1 MPQNLVSLDISA
13 DDLAAMD
20 QAIAT
25 LETLTKPFITLSAD
39 DKSGLVKMGD
49 KSVAFCQQ
57 TALVLSQNKDA
68 LPAGFDYTEMEDDL
82 AAYAALQGRVLR
94 IREVLAK
101 MDDTQTAIGSDIMVA
116 ASEGYALMKL
126 FGKAEGLSEL
136 QQAMRV
142 RRPGRRR
149 KGDSDGE
156 RRVLRLRLHLLRGGT
171 GSACRSCLLGVP
183 CDGRTRHAVPPFL
196 RFRPPRPTGGRH
208 LQTRHSPGTP
218 RHRPPRAGQLA
229 DVSDSKS

>member
-13 DDLAAMD
+13 EDLAAMD

-25 LETLTKPFITLSAD
+25 LEALTTPFITLSAD

-57 TALVLSQNKDA
+57 TVQVLDQNKDI
-68 LPAGFDYTEMEDDL
+68 LPPTFDFEEMGDDL
-82 AAYAALQGRVLR
+82 AAYAALQSRVLR

-101 MDDTQTAIGSDIMVA
+101 MDDTQTALGSDVMVA

-136 QQAMRV
+136 KQAMRV

-149 KGDSDGE
+149 KGD
-156 RRVLRLRLHLLRGGT
+156 
-171 GSACRSCLLGVP
+171 A
-183 CDGRTRHAVPPFL
+183 A
-196 RFRPPRPTGGRH
+196 
-208 LQTRHSPGTP
+208 
-218 RHRPPRAGQLA
+218 A
-229 DVSDSKS
+229 

>member
-1 MPQNLVSLDISA
+1 MPQNLVSLDLSA

-57 TALVLSQNKDA
+57 TVLVLEQNTEI
-68 LPAGFDYTEMEDDL
+68 LPQSFDYTEMEDDL

-101 MDDTQTAIGSDIMVA
+101 MDDTQTALGSDVMVA

-149 KGDSDGE
+149 KGD
-156 RRVLRLRLHLLRGGT
+156 
-171 GSACRSCLLGVP
+171 A
-183 CDGRTRHAVPPFL
+183 A
-196 RFRPPRPTGGRH
+196 
-208 LQTRHSPGTP
+208 
-218 RHRPPRAGQLA
+218 AG
-229 DVSDSKS
+229 

>member
-13 DDLAAMD
+13 EDLAAMD

-25 LETLTKPFITLSAD
+25 LEALTTPFITLSAD

-57 TALVLSQNKDA
+57 TVQVLDQNKDI
-68 LPAGFDYTEMEDDL
+68 LPPTFDFEEMGDDL
-82 AAYAALQGRVLR
+82 AAYAALQSRVLR

-101 MDDTQTAIGSDIMVA
+101 MDDTQTALGSDVMVA

-126 FGKAEGLSEL
+126 FGKAEGLSAL
-136 QQAMRV
+136 KQAMRV

-149 KGDSDGE
+149 KGD
-156 RRVLRLRLHLLRGGT
+156 
-171 GSACRSCLLGVP
+171 A
-183 CDGRTRHAVPPFL
+183 A
-196 RFRPPRPTGGRH
+196 
-208 LQTRHSPGTP
+208 
-218 RHRPPRAGQLA
+218 A
-229 DVSDSKS
+229 

>member
-25 LETLTKPFITLSAD
+25 LETLTNPFITLSAD

-57 TALVLSQNKDA
+57 TVQVLDQNKDI
-68 LPAGFDYTEMEDDL
+68 LPPTFDFEEMGDDL
-82 AAYAALQGRVLR
+82 AAYAALQSRVLR

-101 MDDTQTAIGSDIMVA
+101 MDDTQTALGSDVMVA

-136 QQAMRV
+136 KQAMRV

-149 KGDSDGE
+149 KGD
-156 RRVLRLRLHLLRGGT
+156 
-171 GSACRSCLLGVP
+171 A
-183 CDGRTRHAVPPFL
+183 A
-196 RFRPPRPTGGRH
+196 
-208 LQTRHSPGTP
+208 
-218 RHRPPRAGQLA
+218 A
-229 DVSDSKS
+229 

>member
-57 TALVLSQNKDA
+57 TVQVLDQNKDI
-68 LPAGFDYTEMEDDL
+68 LPPTFDFEEMGDDL
-82 AAYAALQGRVLR
+82 AAYAALQSRVLR

-101 MDDTQTAIGSDIMVA
+101 MDDTQTALGSDVMVA

-126 FGKAEGLSEL
+126 FGKAEGLSAL
-136 QQAMRV
+136 KQAMRV

-149 KGDSDGE
+149 KGD
-156 RRVLRLRLHLLRGGT
+156 
-171 GSACRSCLLGVP
+171 A
-183 CDGRTRHAVPPFL
+183 A
-196 RFRPPRPTGGRH
+196 
-208 LQTRHSPGTP
+208 
-218 RHRPPRAGQLA
+218 AG
-229 DVSDSKS
+229 

>member
-13 DDLAAMD
+13 DEIAAMD

-25 LETLTKPFITLSAD
+25 LEALTKPFITLSTD
-39 DKSGLVKMGD
+39 DKNSLFKMGD

-57 TALVLSQNKDA
+57 TALVLAQNKDA
-68 LPAGFDYTEMEDDL
+68 LPPSFDYSEMEDDL
-82 AAYAALQGRVLR
+82 AAYAALQSRVLR

-101 MDDTQTAIGSDIMVA
+101 LDDTQMALGSDVMVA

-149 KGDSDGE
+149 KGD
-156 RRVLRLRLHLLRGGT
+156 
-171 GSACRSCLLGVP
+171 A
-183 CDGRTRHAVPPFL
+183 A
-196 RFRPPRPTGGRH
+196 
-208 LQTRHSPGTP
+208 
-218 RHRPPRAGQLA
+218 AG
-229 DVSDSKS
+229 

>member
-1 MPQNLVSLDISA
+1 MNSRDGMNYAPTGKPAPVVGPGEFVIAAAALDHGHIYGMCNGLIEAGATLKWVYDRDPAKVAQFQKTYPESQWIA

-20 QAIAT
+20 QAITT
-25 LETLTKPFITLSAD
+25 LEALTKPFITLSAD

-57 TALVLSQNKDA
+57 TALVLAQNKEV
-68 LPAGFDYTEMEDDL
+68 LPQSFDYSEMEDDL
-82 AAYAALQGRVLR
+82 AAYAALQSRVLR

-101 MDDTQTAIGSDIMVA
+101 MDDTQTALGSDVMVA

-149 KGDSDGE
+149 KGD
-156 RRVLRLRLHLLRGGT
+156 
-171 GSACRSCLLGVP
+171 
-183 CDGRTRHAVPPFL
+183 
-196 RFRPPRPTGGRH
+196 
-208 LQTRHSPGTP
+208 TP
-218 RHRPPRAGQLA
+218 AE
-229 DVSDSKS
+229 

>member
-57 TALVLSQNKDA
+57 TALVLAEQGD
-68 LPAGFDYTEMEDDL
+68 PAAHLRLRRDGDDL
-82 AAYAALQGRVLR
+82 AAYAALQSRVLR

-101 MDDTQTAIGSDIMVA
+101 MDDTQTALGSDVMVA

-142 RRPGRRR
+142 RRPPPQGRRGRRIRPAVPTKRRLTRLFAFCSR
-149 KGDSDGE
+149 KIPGLPLFAAEGSLNPV
-156 RRVLRLRLHLLRGGT
+156 RVRSRKTRSKDPDELIFWAGT
-171 GSACRSCLLGVP
+171 G
-183 CDGRTRHAVPPFL
+183 FL
-196 RFRPPRPTGGRH
+196 QAAAESFYPRW
-208 LQTRHSPGTP
+208 
-218 RHRPPRAGQLA
+218 
-229 DVSDSKS
+229 D

>member
-1 MPQNLVSLDISA
+1 MPQNLISLDIGA
-13 DDLAAMD
+13 DAIAAVD

-25 LETLTKPFITLSAD
+25 LEHFTKPFLTLTASEKKD
-39 DKSGLVKMGD
+39 LFKMGD

-149 KGDSDGE
+149 KGD
-156 RRVLRLRLHLLRGGT
+156 
-171 GSACRSCLLGVP
+171 A
-183 CDGRTRHAVPPFL
+183 A
-196 RFRPPRPTGGRH
+196 
-208 LQTRHSPGTP
+208 
-218 RHRPPRAGQLA
+218 AG
-229 DVSDSKS
+229 

>member
-1 MPQNLVSLDISA
+1 MPQNLVSLDSSA
-13 DDLAAMD
+13 EDLAAMD

-25 LETLTKPFITLSAD
+25 LEALTTPFITLSAD

-57 TALVLSQNKDA
+57 TALVLGQNKEI
-68 LPAGFDYTEMEDDL
+68 LPATFDYEEMQDDL
-82 AAYAALQGRVLR
+82 AAYAALQGRALR

-101 MDDTQTAIGSDIMVA
+101 MDDTQTALGSDIMVA

-149 KGDSDGE
+149 KGD
-156 RRVLRLRLHLLRGGT
+156 
-171 GSACRSCLLGVP
+171 A
-183 CDGRTRHAVPPFL
+183 A
-196 RFRPPRPTGGRH
+196 
-208 LQTRHSPGTP
+208 
-218 RHRPPRAGQLA
+218 AG
-229 DVSDSKS
+229 

>member
-1 MPQNLVSLDISA
+1 MLDKTPAEQHPSPTRRQERSMPQNLVSLDLSA
-13 DDLAAMD
+13 DEIAAMD
-20 QAIAT
+20 QAISA

-39 DKSGLVKMGD
+39 DKNALVKMGD

-57 TALVLSQNKDA
+57 TALVLAQNKDA
-68 LPAGFDYTEMEDDL
+68 LPPSFDYSEMEDDL
-82 AAYAALQGRVLR
+82 AAYAALQSRVLR

-101 MDDTQTAIGSDIMVA
+101 LDDTQMALGSDVMVA

-149 KGDSDGE
+149 KGD
-156 RRVLRLRLHLLRGGT
+156 
-171 GSACRSCLLGVP
+171 A
-183 CDGRTRHAVPPFL
+183 A
-196 RFRPPRPTGGRH
+196 
-208 LQTRHSPGTP
+208 
-218 RHRPPRAGQLA
+218 AG
-229 DVSDSKS
+229 

>member
-57 TALVLSQNKDA
+57 TVQVLDQNKDI
-68 LPAGFDYTEMEDDL
+68 LPPTFDFEEMEDDL
-82 AAYAALQGRVLR
+82 AAYAALQSRVLR

-101 MDDTQTAIGSDIMVA
+101 MDDTQTALGSDVMVA

-126 FGKAEGLSEL
+126 FGKAEGLSAL
-136 QQAMRV
+136 KQAMRV

-149 KGDSDGE
+149 KGD
-156 RRVLRLRLHLLRGGT
+156 
-171 GSACRSCLLGVP
+171 A
-183 CDGRTRHAVPPFL
+183 A
-196 RFRPPRPTGGRH
+196 
-208 LQTRHSPGTP
+208 
-218 RHRPPRAGQLA
+218 A
-229 DVSDSKS
+229 

>member
-1 MPQNLVSLDISA
+1 MPTDMSA
-13 DDLAAMD
+13 IYQAAKVMETDTPEQKLEKLAAY
-20 QAIAT
+20 A
-25 LETLTKPFITLSAD
+25 K
-39 DKSGLVKMGD
+39 K
-49 KSVAFCQQ
+49 
-57 TALVLSQNKDA
+57 
-68 LPAGFDYTEMEDDL
+68 MEDDL

-149 KGDSDGE
+149 KGD
-156 RRVLRLRLHLLRGGT
+156 
-171 GSACRSCLLGVP
+171 A
-183 CDGRTRHAVPPFL
+183 A
-196 RFRPPRPTGGRH
+196 
-208 LQTRHSPGTP
+208 
-218 RHRPPRAGQLA
+218 AG
-229 DVSDSKS
+229 

>member
-1 MPQNLVSLDISA
+1 MPQNLISLDISA

-25 LETLTKPFITLSAD
+25 LETLTKPFISLSAD
-39 DKSGLVKMGD
+39 DKIGLLKMGD
-49 KSVAFCQQ
+49 KSVSFCQQ
-57 TALVLSQNKDA
+57 TALVLGQNKEI
-68 LPAGFDYTEMEDDL
+68 LPPTFDYEEMEDDL

-101 MDDTQTAIGSDIMVA
+101 MDDTQTALGSDIMVA

-149 KGDSDGE
+149 KG
-156 RRVLRLRLHLLRGGT
+156 
-171 GSACRSCLLGVP
+171 
-183 CDGRTRHAVPPFL
+183 
-196 RFRPPRPTGGRH
+196 
-208 LQTRHSPGTP
+208 GTP
-218 RHRPPRAGQLA
+218 AE
-229 DVSDSKS
+229 

>member
-57 TALVLSQNKDA
+57 TVQVLDQNKDI
-68 LPAGFDYTEMEDDL
+68 LPPTFDFEEMGDDL
-82 AAYAALQGRVLR
+82 AAYAALQSRVLR

-101 MDDTQTAIGSDIMVA
+101 MDDTQTALGSDVMVA
-116 ASEGYALMKL
+116 ASEGYARMKL

-136 QQAMRV
+136 KQAMRV

-149 KGDSDGE
+149 KGD
-156 RRVLRLRLHLLRGGT
+156 
-171 GSACRSCLLGVP
+171 A
-183 CDGRTRHAVPPFL
+183 A
-196 RFRPPRPTGGRH
+196 
-208 LQTRHSPGTP
+208 
-218 RHRPPRAGQLA
+218 A
-229 DVSDSKS
+229 

>member
-57 TALVLSQNKDA
+57 TVQVLDQNKDI
-68 LPAGFDYTEMEDDL
+68 LPPTFDFEEMGDDL
-82 AAYAALQGRVLR
+82 AAYAALQSRVLR

-101 MDDTQTAIGSDIMVA
+101 MDDTQTALGSDVMVA

-126 FGKAEGLSEL
+126 FGKAEGLSAL
-136 QQAMRV
+136 KQAMRV

-149 KGDSDGE
+149 KGD
-156 RRVLRLRLHLLRGGT
+156 
-171 GSACRSCLLGVP
+171 A
-183 CDGRTRHAVPPFL
+183 A
-196 RFRPPRPTGGRH
+196 
-208 LQTRHSPGTP
+208 
-218 RHRPPRAGQLA
+218 A
-229 DVSDSKS
+229 

>member
-1 MPQNLVSLDISA
+1 MPQNLVSLDLSA

-57 TALVLSQNKDA
+57 TVLVLEQNKEI
-68 LPAGFDYTEMEDDL
+68 LPQSFDYTEMEDDL

-101 MDDTQTAIGSDIMVA
+101 MDDTQTALGSDVMVA

-149 KGDSDGE
+149 KGD
-156 RRVLRLRLHLLRGGT
+156 
-171 GSACRSCLLGVP
+171 A
-183 CDGRTRHAVPPFL
+183 A
-196 RFRPPRPTGGRH
+196 
-208 LQTRHSPGTP
+208 
-218 RHRPPRAGQLA
+218 AG
-229 DVSDSKS
+229 

>member
-1 MPQNLVSLDISA
+1 MPQNLVSLDLSA
-13 DDLAAMD
+13 DQIAAMD

-25 LETLTKPFITLSAD
+25 LEALTKPFITLSAD
-39 DKSGLVKMGD
+39 DKNSLVKMGD

-149 KGDSDGE
+149 KGDAAA
-156 RRVLRLRLHLLRGGT
+156 
-171 GSACRSCLLGVP
+171 GSAGGLTQRAAHPALFCFVVLEDPARGQFFAPEGSINPP
-183 CDGRTRHAVPPFL
+183 CGSGFL
-196 RFRPPRPTGGRH
+196 PERY
-208 LQTRHSPGTP
+208 
-218 RHRPPRAGQLA
+218 
-229 DVSDSKS
+229 

>member
-39 DKSGLVKMGD
+39 DNSGLVKMGD

-57 TALVLSQNKDA
+57 TVQVLDQNKDI
-68 LPAGFDYTEMEDDL
+68 LPPTFDFEEMGDDL
-82 AAYAALQGRVLR
+82 AAYAALQSRVLR

-101 MDDTQTAIGSDIMVA
+101 MDDTQTALGSDVMVA

-126 FGKAEGLSEL
+126 FGKAEGLSAL
-136 QQAMRV
+136 KQAMRV

-149 KGDSDGE
+149 KGD
-156 RRVLRLRLHLLRGGT
+156 
-171 GSACRSCLLGVP
+171 A
-183 CDGRTRHAVPPFL
+183 A
-196 RFRPPRPTGGRH
+196 
-208 LQTRHSPGTP
+208 
-218 RHRPPRAGQLA
+218 A
-229 DVSDSKS
+229 

>member
-1 MPQNLVSLDISA
+1 MSQNLISLTLSSA
-13 DDLAAMD
+13 DETALDEAL
-20 QAIAT
+20 AT
-25 LETLTKPFITLSAD
+25 LERIFAPFITLTPAQARA
-39 DKSGLVKMGD
+39 LLKMGD

-57 TALVLSQNKDA
+57 TALVLAQNKDA
-68 LPAGFDYTEMEDDL
+68 LPAGFDFSEMEDDL
-82 AAYAALQGRVLR
+82 AAYATLQGRVLR

-149 KGDSDGE
+149 KGD
-156 RRVLRLRLHLLRGGT
+156 
-171 GSACRSCLLGVP
+171 A
-183 CDGRTRHAVPPFL
+183 A
-196 RFRPPRPTGGRH
+196 
-208 LQTRHSPGTP
+208 
-218 RHRPPRAGQLA
+218 AG
-229 DVSDSKS
+229 

>member
-1 MPQNLVSLDISA
+1 MPQNLVSLDIST
-13 DDLAAMD
+13 DEIAAMD

-25 LETLTKPFITLSAD
+25 LEALTKHFITLSTD
-39 DKSGLVKMGD
+39 DKSSLVKMGD

-57 TALVLSQNKDA
+57 TALVLSQNKEA

-149 KGDSDGE
+149 KG
-156 RRVLRLRLHLLRGGT
+156 
-171 GSACRSCLLGVP
+171 A
-183 CDGRTRHAVPPFL
+183 AA
-196 RFRPPRPTGGRH
+196 
-208 LQTRHSPGTP
+208 
-218 RHRPPRAGQLA
+218 AG
-229 DVSDSKS
+229 

>member
-1 MPQNLVSLDISA
+1 MRIFCTRNEFTWVAFAPVPVLDKTPAEPYPPSTCLQEQRMPQNLVSLDISA
-13 DDLAAMD
+13 DEIAAMD

-25 LETLTKPFITLSAD
+25 LEALTKPFITLSAD
-39 DKSGLVKMGD
+39 DKNSLVKMGD

-149 KGDSDGE
+149 KGD
-156 RRVLRLRLHLLRGGT
+156 
-171 GSACRSCLLGVP
+171 A
-183 CDGRTRHAVPPFL
+183 A
-196 RFRPPRPTGGRH
+196 
-208 LQTRHSPGTP
+208 
-218 RHRPPRAGQLA
+218 AG
-229 DVSDSKS
+229 